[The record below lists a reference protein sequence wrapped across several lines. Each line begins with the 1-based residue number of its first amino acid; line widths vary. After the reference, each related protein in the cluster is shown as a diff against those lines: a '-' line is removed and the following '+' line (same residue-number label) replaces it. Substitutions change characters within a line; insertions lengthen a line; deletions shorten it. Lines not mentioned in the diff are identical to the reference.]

1 MSAMNA
7 IVSGVLCAFVFAANN
22 SILRNGE
29 PTMWQRTKRLI
40 NSYLDNMIEKTSS
53 PDSDIRALTRGEIAR
68 LNEYEVQSRASAKM
82 FEKEIA
88 EIELKIL
95 ALAEREKIFR
105 AEGNDKNAD
114 RATETIQALAA
125 QRDLLK
131 QQISEAKAAAEKAKA
146 LREERK
152 VQGTEMANDI
162 YLTQMRDNI
171 ASVNSGFGVNDP
183 ASTIDEM
190 RARLNRT
197 SIPSLDAQVAE
208 ADRELNALQSKAKVD
223 DVLARYKNQLG
234 EEPLPGTKLPQAT
247 QAPTPESASTNRIP
261 EEEER
266 PREKTLGR
274 SEGSI
279 RPID

>member
-1 MSAMNA
+1 
-7 IVSGVLCAFVFAANN
+7 
-22 SILRNGE
+22 
-29 PTMWQRTKRLI
+29 MWQRTKRLI

-53 PDSDIRALTRGEIAR
+53 PDSDIRALTRGEVAR
-68 LNEYEVQSRASAKM
+68 LNEYEVQSRASAKL

-152 VQGTEMANDI
+152 VQGTELANDM
-162 YLTQMRDNI
+162 YLTQMRENI

-183 ASTIDEM
+183 GSTIDEM
-190 RARLNRT
+190 RTRLSRT

-208 ADRELNALQSKAKVD
+208 ADKELNALQSKAKVD

-234 EEPLPGTKLPQAT
+234 GEPLQETRPPQST
-247 QAPTPESASTNRIP
+247 QARTPETASTNRIP

-266 PREKTLGR
+266 PQEKTLGR
-274 SEGSI
+274 SDGSI

>member
-1 MSAMNA
+1 
-7 IVSGVLCAFVFAANN
+7 
-22 SILRNGE
+22 
-29 PTMWQRTKRLI
+29 MWQRTKRLI

-53 PDSDIRALTRGEIAR
+53 PDSDIRALTRGEVAR

-82 FEKEIA
+82 FEKEMA
-88 EIELKIL
+88 EIDLKIL

-152 VQGTEMANDI
+152 VQGTELANDM
-162 YLTQMRDNI
+162 YLTQMRENI
-171 ASVNSGFGVNDP
+171 ASVNSGFAVTDP

-190 RARLNRT
+190 RARLSRT
-197 SIPSLDAQVAE
+197 SIPSLDAQVAD
-208 ADRELNALQSKAKVD
+208 ADRELNALQSKAKID

-234 EEPLPGTKLPQAT
+234 DEPLLETKPPQPT
-247 QAPTPESASTNRIP
+247 QTRAPETASPNRVP
-261 EEEER
+261 DEEETAQ
-266 PREKTLGR
+266 EKTLGR
-274 SEGSI
+274 SDGSI